1 MVDFRVV
8 FVGGMGRSGSTLLER
23 LLGELPEACSLGEV
37 VHLWQR
43 GLVDNERCGCG
54 CPFYECP
61 FWRAVGVR
69 AFGGWDQLEPTQVLA
84 LRGSVDRTRFVPRL
98 LRGQLAAEQHARLL
112 RYVELYHRLYA
123 AVAAQ
128 TGCSIVVDS
137 SKHASLAACLRWG
150 LPAELRIVHV
160 VRDPRAVADAWLKHR
175 LRPEATATSPEQVMA
190 RTNPA
195 RTAVHW
201 SAQNLAFSGLAA
213 RGIPTRQVRYEVD
226 SSKHASLAACLRWGL
241 PAELRIVHVVRDPR
255 AVADAWLKHRLRPE
269 ATATS
274 PEQVMART
282 NPARTAVHWSAQNL
296 AFSGLAARGIPT
308 RQVRYED
315 FAAQPQQELQSLARF
330 VGCTD
335 VHGAEWPFSGTTTAR
350 LAPAHTVSGNP
361 ARFGAGEVPV
371 RFDESWRERLGWRH
385 RLLVSALTAPVRNRY
400 GY

>member
-213 RGIPTRQVRYEVD
+213 RGIPTRQVRYE
-226 SSKHASLAACLRWGL
+226 
-241 PAELRIVHVVRDPR
+241 
-255 AVADAWLKHRLRPE
+255 
-269 ATATS
+269 
-274 PEQVMART
+274 
-282 NPARTAVHWSAQNL
+282 
-296 AFSGLAARGIPT
+296 
-308 RQVRYED
+308 D